1 MGLECILSS
10 GDDVGL
16 PNGVSTR
23 GVAGCEATL
32 ASRAEALVGLP
43 DPESLR
49 LAIVDWVVRH
59 GEETV
64 EGVNG
69 GRRVPDVDRGCC
81 GGCVG
86 SE

>member
-10 GDDVGL
+10 GEDIGL
-16 PNGVSTR
+16 PDGVSAL
-23 GVAGCEATL
+23 GVDGWEATL

-43 DPESLR
+43 DPESRR
-49 LAIVDWVVRH
+49 LAIVDCVVRH
-59 GEETV
+59 GDETV
-64 EGVNG
+64 EGVSG
-69 GRRVPDVDRGCC
+69 GRRLPDAERGCC